1 MIYILK
7 VSAVLIAFVLW
18 VDSGL
23 SGVGFPANIKV
34 SPQNMRSR
42 KNQKLTPASVEFDLS
57 TSVLPKDSY
66 PTIERLAQESA
77 ILINNLHKRREL
89 DEVNLNS
96 LMRLRA
102 YLTAVYRKNNNSKL
116 KKTLSSAVA
125 QITQELKSR
134 LDFQERYN
142 RGLVQGPGTSLMT
155 NETNQMSGAM
165 SLAPTMTS
173 QNFVPAGSGAGLTV
187 QRNNAL
193 ASQAQYAAPSSVP
206 TRNENMMGERS
217 ETLARRI
224 NEGRLDSSQLTTQD
238 INLMNQAAQPGL
250 SSGVI
255 KSSFARSTTVR
266 PTQMRQASGS
276 DAVNLASMVQAR
288 RGRMLDTYLKNKY
301 IVWDQLGEEDRRLV
315 KEFRAQ
321 ANAKATTPA
330 NSSSAPNFD
339 ALPPPPEDWLNSS
352 SPTARPESI
361 SPESGRIIPAAPPL
375 PSLGSRSASVRAN
388 PAPNP
393 RPVAR
398 GGNANSLR
406 TDNILNA
413 VGKQIDDRKAQWQ
426 NIQNQPDPRDAM
438 QGASDAEWENS

>member
-18 VDSGL
+18 VGSGL
-23 SGVGFPANIKV
+23 SGVGFPSNIKV

-102 YLTAVYRKNNNSKL
+102 YLTAVYRQNNNSKL

-142 RGLVQGPGTSLMT
+142 RGLVQGPGASLMT
-155 NETNQMSGAM
+155 NESNQMSGTM
-165 SLAPTMTS
+165 PLAPTMTS
-173 QNFVPAGSGAGLTV
+173 QNFVPVGSV
-187 QRNNAL
+187 
-193 ASQAQYAAPSSVP
+193 
-206 TRNENMMGERS
+206 MERS
-217 ETLARRI
+217 ETLASRI
-224 NEGRLDSSQLTTQD
+224 SQGRLDPSQLTTQD
-238 INLMNQAAQPGL
+238 TNLMNKLPQSTPSL
-250 SSGVI
+250 TVSSGVN
-255 KSSFARSTTVR
+255 KSVPFVRSTTVR
-266 PTQMRQASGS
+266 PPQMRQASGS
-276 DAVNLASMVQAR
+276 DAVNLASMAQAR

-301 IVWDQLGEEDRRLV
+301 IVWDQLGAEDRRLV
-315 KEFRAQ
+315 EEFRAQ
-321 ANAKATTPA
+321 TNAKATTPA

-339 ALPPPPEDWLNSS
+339 ALPPPPADWLNSS
-352 SPTARPESI
+352 SAAARPESI
-361 SPESGRIIPAAPPL
+361 SPESGRTIPAAPPL
-375 PSLGSRSASVRAN
+375 PSLGSRFPPVRAN
-388 PAPNP
+388 PAPSP

-398 GGNANSLR
+398 GGNPNSLR